1 MRGAGWRGVSGIISG
16 CVSGENDW
24 SGRMKLMLLWR
35 KCFGVFTPTVRKNK
49 NKKEKTKT
57 RKKRNRKREE
67 RENEKIKTKKERT
80 LRFSRVFREVRKPV
94 HLATQ

>member
-1 MRGAGWRGVSGIISG
+1 
-16 CVSGENDW
+16 
-24 SGRMKLMLLWR
+24 MKLTLLWR

-67 RENEKIKTKKERT
+67 RENKKIKNKKKKEH
-80 LRFSRVFREVRKPV
+80 LNFRVFFREVRKPA
-94 HLATQ
+94 HLTTQ